1 MSLFSDL
8 KVFFVDMSLLADEKW
23 HVAGQCTVA
32 NVQTKIH
39 VVDMA
44 LLADKKIYLVD
55 MALLADKK
63 ICITNSSDAP
73 DEFWK
78 AYRD

>member
-1 MSLFSDL
+1 
-8 KVFFVDMSLLADEKW
+8 MSLLADEKW
-23 HVAGQCTVA
+23 HVAGKCTAA

-44 LLADKKIYLVD
+44 LLADKT
-55 MALLADKK
+55 
-63 ICITNSSDAP
+63 ICITNSSDTP
-73 DEFWK
+73 DDFWK